1 MKKFGCLILLSS
13 LLPMFAAET
22 TDHRLD
28 YICGEHE
35 PYRKFFD
42 TFTNAVAKADKKAVA
57 SLVNYPLMVNRE
69 SGTKYIKSP
78 AALIQNYDAVFTENV
93 RHEIAIQTYDALFV
107 NWQGVMIGRGQVW
120 FEGICSGII
129 TNGKCENVTVNVV
142 TINQDAPRTDWLS
155 YEPAVVEVTGVIKR
169 QTFPGPPEYE
179 SVAKGDE
186 AETCWILHLSQIV
199 CVKAD
204 GIKDSINDE
213 TEAGITELQLNL
225 DEDQYAKYKKLVGKH
240 VKVTGTLYH
249 SINGHHHT
257 TVLLTVK
264 SIEPLDGKTTLS
276 PP

>member
-1 MKKFGCLILLSS
+1 MWLWFSAFTV
-13 LLPMFAAET
+13 FAAQT
-22 TDHRLD
+22 TDQRLD

-35 PYRKFFD
+35 PYHKFFD
-42 TFTNAVAKADKKAVA
+42 TFKTAVA
-57 SLVNYPLMVNRE
+57 SDDKKTVANLINYPLMVNRE
-69 SGTKYIKSP
+69 SGTKYIKSS
-78 AALIQNYDAVFTENV
+78 AALLRNYDAIFTENV
-93 RHEIAIQTYDALFV
+93 RHEIAIQTYDTLFV

-213 TEAGITELQLNL
+213 TEEGITELQLNL
-225 DEDQYAKYKKLVGKH
+225 DADQYAKYKKLVGKH
-240 VKVTGTLYH
+240 AKVTGTLYH

-257 TVLLTVK
+257 TVLITVK
-264 SIEPLDGKTTLS
+264 SIEPLDGKN
-276 PP
+276 PPPHTP